1 MCHHL
6 RTRSGAQTGTRIAVL
21 ALGWLLFPSS
31 ALAAPRITLK
41 LENVTLVEAARALQ
55 RTANRVFLVEGVL
68 VFPGPRAEN
77 EPARPEV
84 KVDAKA
90 RRADFNWSHAPLGR
104 VCRDLEAAF
113 GYSGLWYG
121 TFAVN
126 LVQGHPK
133 PPASPWKVERSGFM
147 LAATRVER
155 QTSTETRAV
164 LVLGR
169 PRPEISREESGF
181 LTLTLTVRAPDGD
194 PDVVCGLDILRIATD
209 RGPVPVVRQ
218 RYPSYAIGPEPSRTD
233 ECQVAIGLNE
243 VPPGARKVLQLEGEL
258 IVRRRVEWVPLELP
272 LSGAAVPLQRQLGFA
287 KLLVK
292 RLEMTTDGELTVEY
306 RATWPADDPLGAL
319 EVDSLSM
326 PIWHLRS
333 GEVAEI
339 GGNTCTIGSS
349 DAGGMSERLVV
360 FHGRA
365 LPPEDPVVA
374 LLLDFIVREG
384 PVERIPFRL
393 ENIPL
398 LGAPGRVRAPLAPP
412 VPPGDRPGPGGAE
425 PARRRPTTGTL
436 VSPVLLRDARAAKG
450 ELALGLSRKMASGE
464 WGPIWWKYI
473 PTDDRGLARLD
484 ELAPGTYRV
493 RRSFQARD
501 AGGAAL
507 PAAER
512 WVNGVVT
519 ARVRAGQT
527 VTLPP
532 LRRAR

>member
-1 MCHHL
+1 MGHHV
-6 RTRSGAQTGTRIAVL
+6 RTRSGAQIWTRIAAL

-31 ALAAPRITLK
+31 ARAAPRITMK

-77 EPARPEV
+77 EPVRPAV

-90 RRADFNWSHAPLGR
+90 RRAGFNWSHAPLGR

-133 PPASPWKVERSGFM
+133 PPASPWKVERSGFV
-147 LAATRVER
+147 LAATRIER
-155 QTSTETRAV
+155 QSSTQTRTV

-181 LTLTLTVRAPDGD
+181 LTLTLTVRARDGD

-209 RGPVPVVRQ
+209 RGPVPVVPQ
-218 RYPSYAIGPEPSRTD
+218 LYPSYAIGPEPSRTD

-243 VPPGARKVLQLEGEL
+243 VPPGARKILQLEGEL

-272 LSGAAVPLQRQLGFA
+272 VSGAAVPLQRQLGSA

-306 RATWPADDPLGAL
+306 WATWPADDPLGAL
-319 EVDSLSM
+319 EVKSLSM
-326 PIWHLRS
+326 PMWRLRS

-339 GGNTCTIGSS
+339 GGDTCTIVSS
-349 DAGGMSERLVV
+349 GAGGMSERLVV

-365 LPPEDPVVA
+365 LSPEDPVVA
-374 LLLDFIVREG
+374 LLLDFVVRDG

-398 LGAPGRVRAPLAPP
+398 LGAP
-412 VPPGDRPGPGGAE
+412 VPAGDRPGPGGAA
-425 PARRRPTTGTL
+425 PAPRRPTTGTL
-436 VSPVLLRDARAAKG
+436 VSPVLLGHARAAKG
-450 ELALGLSRKMASGE
+450 ELALGLSRRRASGE

-473 PTDDRGLARLD
+473 PTDDRGLARLE

-493 RRSFQARD
+493 RRSFKARD

-512 WVNGVVT
+512 WVNELVT